1 MLDSFTKNAI
11 YEICCKHTTFFQILF
26 PSYSLH
32 FNWSFDR
39 IQNDLLMCL
48 IICHLSVNLTPYG
61 NSKNYFTSTIWYI
74 ADKTRVCIYVVCT
87 LDILFSSNHNIHKSL
102 YGLCFWASDPFIDRF
117 YKNLSIKGSETQ
129 KQRWHEL
136 LWMFWFDEKSI
147 TMSK

>member
-1 MLDSFTKNAI
+1 MFSKFLLPVIFIKQICILHIVYVLRARSCVIDFQTESVLALNKKTESELLDSFTKNAI
-11 YEICCKHTTFFQILF
+11 YEICCRPTTFFQILF

-74 ADKTRVCIYVVCT
+74 ADKTRAYTHSTEYT
-87 LDILFSSNHNIHKSL
+87 L
-102 YGLCFWASDPFIDRF
+102 
-117 YKNLSIKGSETQ
+117 
-129 KQRWHEL
+129 
-136 LWMFWFDEKSI
+136 
-147 TMSK
+147 